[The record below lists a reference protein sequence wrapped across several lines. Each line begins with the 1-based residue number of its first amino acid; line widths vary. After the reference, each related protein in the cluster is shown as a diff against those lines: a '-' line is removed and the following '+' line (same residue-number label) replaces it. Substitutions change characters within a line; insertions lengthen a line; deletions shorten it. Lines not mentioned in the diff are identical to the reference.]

1 MISSVAE
8 IKEDRD
14 KVARETKVLQNY
26 VLLTHL
32 NVVLVWELTHT
43 HTHTQTDDHTYVEMG
58 NALVP
63 RSSRK

>member
-1 MISSVAE
+1 MVGHSGTGSGSQGLWRTKMISSVAE

-43 HTHTQTDDHTYVEMG
+43 HTHT
-58 NALVP
+58 N
-63 RSSRK
+63 R